1 MTITLTEVQKDRA
14 SGVLLGQAVG
24 DALGVPYEFGP
35 RIPVGTAEMIGGGL
49 GPYEPGE
56 WSDDTQ
62 MASCIAQVTATGGD
76 LNTDEGLDAVAK
88 RFLVW
93 REWGASDI
101 GNLTRDVLDGVDPG
115 PDLAVRMTDVSRAYA
130 ASDRAGNG
138 ALMRTGVVGLVSL
151 YDREYGAEAAA
162 NAASLT
168 HAHQLCVES
177 SVLWSEAVRVA
188 VLLGRLDVR
197 GGLDLL
203 PEVSVHRWEG
213 WIDEA
218 ESSDPD
224 AFSPNGWTV
233 SAFQAAW
240 SSIHAT
246 RHIDGTAHLE
256 AALQTAVAIGDDTD
270 TVAAIAGALLGARYG
285 ASAIPERW
293 ADAVNGWPGL
303 RGDDLRRLALD
314 TALNGHVTMDRGPR
328 RRS

>member
-1 MTITLTEVQKDRA
+1 MTITLTEAQKDRA

-35 RIPVGTAEMIGGGL
+35 RIPMGTADMIGGGL

-62 MASCIAQVTATGGD
+62 MASCIAQVTAAGGD

-88 RFLVW
+88 RFLIW
-93 REWGASDI
+93 RDWGASDI
-101 GNLTRDVLDGVDPG
+101 GNLTRDVLHSVEPG
-115 PDLAVRMTDVSRAYA
+115 PALARRMTEVSRSLALG
-130 ASDRAGNG
+130 DRAGNG
-138 ALMRTGVVGLVSL
+138 ALIRTGVVGLVSL
-151 YDREYGAEAAA
+151 YDREHGAEAAA
-162 NAASLT
+162 NAGSLT
-168 HAHQLCVES
+168 HAHLLCVES

-203 PEVSVHRWEG
+203 PEESAHRWEA

-218 ESSDPD
+218 ESSDPNS
-224 AFSPNGWTV
+224 FSPNGWTV
-233 SAFQAAW
+233 TAFQAAW

-246 RHIDGTAHLE
+246 RHLDGAAHLE

-285 ASAIPERW
+285 ASAIPVQW
-293 ADAVNGWPGL
+293 ADAVHGWPGL

-314 TALNGHVTMDRGPR
+314 TALAGPVTMAR
-328 RRS
+328 

>member
-1 MTITLTEVQKDRA
+1 MNVLLTEAQKDRA

-35 RIPVGTAEMIGGGL
+35 RIPMGTAGMIGGGL

-62 MASCIAQVTATGGD
+62 MASCIALVTADGGN
-76 LNTDEGLDAVAK
+76 LNTDEGLDAVAA
-88 RFLVW
+88 RFLEW

-101 GNLTRDVLDGVDPG
+101 GNLTRDVLDGVTPG
-115 PDLAVRMTDVSRAYA
+115 PDLALRMTEVSRSFALG
-130 ASDRAGNG
+130 DRAGNG
-138 ALMRTGVVGLVSL
+138 ALMRTGVVGLVSV

-168 HAHQLCVES
+168 HAHVLCVES

-188 VLLGRLDVR
+188 VLMAKLDVR

-203 PEVSVHRWEG
+203 PEESAHRWEA

-218 ESSDPD
+218 ESSNPNS
-224 AFSPNGWTV
+224 FSPNGWTV

-246 RHIDGTAHLE
+246 RHLDGAAHLE

-285 ASAIPERW
+285 ASAIPARW
-293 ADAVNGWPGL
+293 ADAVHGWPGL
-303 RGDDLRRLALD
+303 RADDLRRLALD
-314 TALNGHVTMDRGPR
+314 TAVNGQARN
-328 RRS
+328 S

>member
-1 MTITLTEVQKDRA
+1 
-14 SGVLLGQAVG
+14 
-24 DALGVPYEFGP
+24 
-35 RIPVGTAEMIGGGL
+35 MIGGGL

-62 MASCIAQVTATGGD
+62 MASCIALVTADGGN
-76 LNTDEGLDAVAK
+76 LNTDEGLDAVAA
-88 RFLVW
+88 RFLEW

-101 GNLTRDVLDGVDPG
+101 GNLTRDVLDGVTPG
-115 PDLAVRMTDVSRAYA
+115 PDLALRMTEVSRSFALG
-130 ASDRAGNG
+130 DRAGNG
-138 ALMRTGVVGLVSL
+138 ALMRTGVVGLVSV

-168 HAHQLCVES
+168 HAHVLCVES

-188 VLLGRLDVR
+188 VLMAKLDVR

-203 PEVSVHRWEG
+203 PEESAHRWEA

-218 ESSDPD
+218 ESSNPNS
-224 AFSPNGWTV
+224 FSPNGWTV

-246 RHIDGTAHLE
+246 RHLDGAAHLE

-285 ASAIPERW
+285 ASAIPARW
-293 ADAVNGWPGL
+293 ADAVHGWPGL
-303 RGDDLRRLALD
+303 RADDLRRLALD
-314 TALNGHVTMDRGPR
+314 TAVNGQARN
-328 RRS
+328 S

>member
-1 MTITLTEVQKDRA
+1 MTITLTEAQKDRA

-24 DALGVPYEFGP
+24 DALGVPYEFEP

-62 MASCIAQVTATGGD
+62 MASCIARITAAGGD

-88 RFLVW
+88 RFLIW
-93 REWGASDI
+93 RDWGASDI
-101 GNLTRDVLDGVDPG
+101 GNLTRDVLHSVEPG
-115 PDLAVRMTDVSRAYA
+115 PALARRMTEVSRSLALG
-130 ASDRAGNG
+130 DRAGNG

-151 YDREYGAEAAA
+151 YDREHGAEAAA

-168 HAHQLCVES
+168 HAHLLCVES

-203 PEVSVHRWEG
+203 PEESARRWEA

-218 ESSDPD
+218 ESSDPNS
-224 AFSPNGWTV
+224 FSPNGWTV
-233 SAFQAAW
+233 TAFQAAW
-240 SSIHAT
+240 SSIHST
-246 RHIDGTAHLE
+246 RHLDGAAHLE

-285 ASAIPERW
+285 ASAIPVQW
-293 ADAVNGWPGL
+293 ADAVHGWPGL

-314 TALNGHVTMDRGPR
+314 TALAGPVTMAR
-328 RRS
+328 